1 MLAFEN
7 GASMYSTKRL
17 KFDLATDVMMVSKGK
32 GKGTGTGKGGH
43 DSQVM
48 NLNDLFGFNVGVFLM
63 GFVIYYS
70 VMLRSLFYYASIL
83 FLKDF
88 NLYFFVIIFRFFCLF
103 LCCINR

>member
-32 GKGTGTGKGGH
+32 GKGTGKGGH

-63 GFVIYYS
+63 GFVSYYS
-70 VMLRSLFYYASIL
+70 VMLLFLFYYSSIL
-83 FLKDF
+83 FS
-88 NLYFFVIIFRFFCLF
+88 
-103 LCCINR
+103 